1 VLSNWKQ
8 LRDKFIGIAHEETM
22 KILVTGGAGFIASHV
37 SEGYLRAGHSVVI
50 VDDLSTG
57 KRENIPRAAKFY
69 ERDITDFVE
78 MEQIVADERPEII
91 NHHAA
96 QMDVRRSVREPLF
109 DARVNIL
116 GALGLL
122 ELAVKFKVRKFLYA
136 STGGASYGEVETVPV
151 DETHPTN
158 PICHY
163 GVSKVTLEKYLFLY
177 KYLYGLNYTVMRYP
191 NVFGPRQ
198 NPLGEAGVTAI
209 FALQMLRGEQPTI
222 YGDGS
227 KTRDYVFIDDIV
239 RANVALLEKGSG
251 ETLNLG
257 SGNPTSDYQIFE
269 LVRAAT
275 GYRGNPRYAPVRP
288 GEVAHIAL
296 DARRAHAVLGWV
308 PEMSIEEG
316 ISRTVESIRQSN
328 ACLTNS

>member
-1 VLSNWKQ
+1 
-8 LRDKFIGIAHEETM
+8 M

-57 KRENIPRAAKFY
+57 KRENIPAAAKFL
-69 ERDITDFVE
+69 ECDITNFAE
-78 MEQIVADERPEII
+78 MERIIADERPELI

-109 DARVNIL
+109 DARVNIV

-122 ELAVKFKVRKFLYA
+122 ELAVKYKVRKFLYA

-151 DETHPTN
+151 DENHPTR

-163 GVSKVTLEKYLFLY
+163 GVSKLTLERYLFLY

-198 NPLGEAGVTAI
+198 NPHGEAGVIAI
-209 FALQMLRGEQPTI
+209 FALQMLRGDQPTI
-222 YGDGS
+222 FGDGS
-227 KTRDYVFIDDIV
+227 KTRDYVFIEDIV
-239 RANVALLEKGSG
+239 KANVALLAKGDG
-251 ETLNLG
+251 EILNLG
-257 SGNPTSDYQIFE
+257 SGVPTSDLQIFE
-269 LVRAAT
+269 LVRT
-275 GYRGNPRYAPVRP
+275 STHFDGDPRYAPVRP

-296 DARRAHAVLGWV
+296 SGQRAHDIFGWA
-308 PEMSIEEG
+308 PRTSLAEG
-316 ISRTVESIRQSN
+316 IGRTVKSIQQTN

>member
-1 VLSNWKQ
+1 
-8 LRDKFIGIAHEETM
+8 M

-37 SEGYLRAGHSVVI
+37 SEGYLRAGHSVAI

-57 KRENIPRAAKFY
+57 KRENIPSAAKFF
-69 ERDITDFVE
+69 EHDITDFAG
-78 MEQIVADERPEII
+78 MEQIIAEERPEII

-109 DARVNIL
+109 DARVNIV

-122 ELAVKFKVRKFLYA
+122 ELAVKYKLRKFLYA

-151 DETHPTN
+151 DESHPTR

-163 GVSKVTLEKYLFLY
+163 GVSKLTLERYLFLY
-177 KYLYGLNYTVMRYP
+177 RYLYGLNYTVMRYP

-198 NPLGEAGVTAI
+198 NPHGEAGVTAI

-222 YGDGS
+222 FGDGS

-239 RANVALLEKGSG
+239 RANVGLLDKGDG

-257 SGNPTSDYQIFE
+257 SGQPTSDYQIFD
-269 LVRAAT
+269 LVRSAT
-275 GYRGNPRYAPVRP
+275 QYRGDPRFAPVRP

-296 DARRAHAVLGWV
+296 DAGHARAVLGWA
-308 PEMSIEEG
+308 PQISLQEG
-316 ISRTVESIRQSN
+316 ISRTVESIRQTN
-328 ACLTNS
+328 ACFTNS